1 LTRPQAVSS
10 CCNAVWMAMYNS
22 KGQRSAFG
30 KLSALKNAGSAAICT
45 PVL

>member
-10 CCNAVWMAMYNS
+10 CCNAVSMAMYNS
-22 KGQRSAFG
+22 KGQESAFG
-30 KLSALKNAGSAAICT
+30 KLRALQNAGSTAICT